1 MGEAPGPQV
10 GKKGEIRA
18 PSFVPIDPADEVEPP
33 RKPSEPL
40 DRDISG
46 LDCPANGFRRG
57 AVDNFGGIEANCR
70 KS

>member
-1 MGEAPGPQV
+1 MGEAHVPQV
-10 GKKGEIRA
+10 GKKGEVRT

-40 DRDISG
+40 DRDISR
-46 LDCPANGFRRG
+46 LCPPANSLWRG

-70 KS
+70 KE